1 MASTAKT
8 LQAHEEAKSFDR
20 IKSKHLIGT
29 LFTDFTPWNKL
40 YGFRN
45 FLHAPSGKKIEFVND
60 PAVIVG
66 TAVFKGTGE
75 EVAVIAQQTP
85 SSEKERTKL
94 NYGMVKADGYGL
106 SLCMMEYAE
115 QNRLKLFTFIDTV
128 GGDPYEYSAEKLQSW
143 LISYCQSK
151 MISIRTK
158 TITTVLGLGGS
169 GGAIAIQLGHKRL
182 MLSRAE
188 YSVITAEGCS
198 AILFRSADKVAEALE
213 VLQPTANHMK
223 KYGIIDEVVKEAP
236 LGRNNYIPST
246 LKNLQASLTAASKEL
261 DRYDVRHL
269 REELRR
275 KIERCGRIKK
285 QRRMYEGISKK
296 IKAWLPHYF
305 SGKKE
310 NPDISEMQIAI
321 YGSEPHFCND
331 EKDGQGK
338 IIRPGCKTQLTKKE
352 LHANHSSCP
361 YCNRPE
367 ALSSDDYLDF
377 LLDEASFHEI
387 EPGLSLEDVD
397 PVYKFFNYSSSR
409 QKLAGKTD
417 SKDSLVTGYGTM
429 FGIPVA
435 VAVCDFR
442 FMGGSMSSVFGEK
455 MNIVISYAIEHRLP
469 LLTVTVSGGARMQE
483 GTVALYQMAKT
494 IAAIMRLKEHGLPN
508 ISILGHPTTG
518 GALASY
524 AVQGDFLIA
533 EKKATI
539 AFAGD
544 RVVKLTSGGRGV
556 DPKIMSSEFY
566 EEHGGVHLVVERSQ
580 IKPAI
585 SGLLKFRG
593 FKNSLDTGTFHQ
605 RPTDAFEDDWL

>member
-1 MASTAKT
+1 MASTAKI
-8 LQAHEEAKSFDR
+8 LRAHEEAKSYER

-29 LFTDFTPWNKL
+29 LFTDFTPWEKL

-45 FLHAPSGKKIEFVND
+45 FIHAPSGKKIEFVND
-60 PAVIVG
+60 SALIAG

-75 EVAVIAQQTP
+75 EVAIIAQQTP
-85 SSEKERTKL
+85 SNEKDRTKL
-94 NYGMVKADGYGL
+94 NYGMIKADGYGL
-106 SLCMMEYAE
+106 SICMMEYAE
-115 QNRLKLFTFIDTV
+115 QHGLKLYTFIDTV

-151 MISIRTK
+151 MISLRTK
-158 TITTVLGLGGS
+158 TISTVLGLGGS
-169 GGAIAIQLGHKRL
+169 GGAIAIQLGHRRL

-198 AILFRSADKVAEALE
+198 AILFRSADKIAEALE
-213 VLQPTANHMK
+213 VLQPTATHMK
-223 KYGIIDEVVKEAP
+223 RYGIIDDIVKEAAI
-236 LGRNNYIPST
+236 GKDSYIPST
-246 LKNLQASLTAASKEL
+246 LKNLQASLVAASKDL
-261 DRYDVRHL
+261 DRFDVRHL
-269 REELRR
+269 RNELRQ
-275 KIERCGRIKK
+275 KIERCGRTKK
-285 QRRMYEGISKK
+285 QRPVYEGIAKK

-305 SGKKE
+305 SRKKE

-321 YGSEPHFCND
+321 YGAEPHFCND

-338 IIRPGCKTQLTKKE
+338 IIRPGCKKQLTKE
-352 LHANHSSCP
+352 DLHANNSSCP
-361 YCNRPE
+361 YCGRPE

-377 LLDEASFHEI
+377 LLDETSFHEI
-387 EPGLSLEDVD
+387 EPELSLEDID
-397 PVYKFFNYSSSR
+397 PVYKFFNYSSSI
-409 QKLAGKTD
+409 QKLAGRTD
-417 SKDSLVTGYGTM
+417 SRDSLVTGYGTM

-442 FMGGSMSSVFGEK
+442 FMGGSMSAVFGEK
-455 MNIVISYAIEHRLP
+455 MNIVVDYAIEHRLP

-494 IAAIMRLKEHGLPN
+494 ISAIIKLRESGLPN

-524 AVQGDFLIA
+524 SVQGDFIIA

-556 DPKIMSSEFY
+556 DPKIMTSEFY
-566 EEHGGVHLVVERSQ
+566 EKHGGVHLVLERSQ

-585 SGLLKFRG
+585 SGLLKFKG
-593 FKNSLDTGTFHQ
+593 FRNSLDTGSFHQ
-605 RPTDAFEDDWL
+605 RPAGAYEDDWL

>member
-1 MASTAKT
+1 MASTAKI
-8 LQAHEEAKSFDR
+8 LKAHEEAKSYDR

-29 LFTDFTPWNKL
+29 LFTDFTPWDKL

-45 FLHAPSGKKIEFVND
+45 FIHAPSGRKIEFVND
-60 PAVIVG
+60 SALIAG

-75 EVAVIAQQTP
+75 EVAIIAQQTP
-85 SSEKERTKL
+85 SNEKDRTKL
-94 NYGMVKADGYGL
+94 NYGMIKADGYGL
-106 SLCMMEYAE
+106 SICMMEYAE
-115 QNRLKLFTFIDTV
+115 QHGLKLYTFIDTV

-169 GGAIAIQLGHKRL
+169 GGAIAIQLGHRRL

-213 VLQPTANHMK
+213 VLQPTATHMK
-223 KYGIIDEVVKEAP
+223 RYGIIDDIVKEAP
-236 LGRNNYIPST
+236 LGKDGYIPST
-246 LKNLQASLTAASKEL
+246 LKNLQASLVAASKDV
-261 DRYDVRHL
+261 DRFDVRHL
-269 REELRR
+269 RNELRR
-275 KIERCGRIKK
+275 KIERCGRTKK
-285 QRRMYEGISKK
+285 QRPVYEGIAKK

-305 SGKKE
+305 SRKKE

-321 YGSEPHFCND
+321 YGAEPHFCND

-338 IIRPGCKTQLTKKE
+338 IIRPGCKKQLTKE
-352 LHANHSSCP
+352 DLHANNSSCP
-361 YCNRPE
+361 YCGRPE

-377 LLDEASFHEI
+377 LLDDMSFHEI
-387 EPGLSLEDVD
+387 EPKLCLEDID
-397 PVYKFFNYSSSR
+397 PVYKFFNYSSSIK
-409 QKLAGKTD
+409 KLAGRTD

-442 FMGGSMSSVFGEK
+442 FMGGSMSAVFGEK
-455 MNIVISYAIEHRLP
+455 MNIVVDYAIEHRLP

-494 IAAIMRLKEHGLPN
+494 ILAIIKLRESSLPN

-524 AVQGDFLIA
+524 SVQGDFIIA

-556 DPKIMSSEFY
+556 DPKIMTSEFY
-566 EEHGGVHLVVERSQ
+566 EKYGGVHLVLERSQ

-593 FKNSLDTGTFHQ
+593 FRNSLDTGSFHQ
-605 RPTDAFEDDWL
+605 RPEGAYEDDWL

>member
-1 MASTAKT
+1 MASTAKI
-8 LQAHEEAKSFDR
+8 LQAHEEAKSYDR

-29 LFTDFTPWNKL
+29 LFTDFTPWDKL
-40 YGFRN
+40 QGFRN
-45 FLHAPSGKKIEFVND
+45 FIHAPSGKKIEFVND

-85 SSEKERTKL
+85 SGEGERTKL
-94 NYGMVKADGYGL
+94 NFGMVKADGYGL

-115 QNRLKLFTFIDTV
+115 QNRLKLYTFIDTI

-169 GGAIAIQLGHKRL
+169 GGAIAIQLGHRRL

-213 VLQPTANHMK
+213 VLQPTATHMK
-223 KYGIIDEVVKEAP
+223 RYGIIDEVVKEPP
-236 LGRNNYIPST
+236 LGKSNYIAAA

-269 REELRR
+269 RTELRR

-285 QRRMYEGISKK
+285 QQRIYEGISKK
-296 IKAWLPHYF
+296 IKAWLPYYF
-305 SGKKE
+305 TGKTE
-310 NPDISEMQIAI
+310 SPDISEMQIAI

-338 IIRPGCKTQLTKKE
+338 IIRPGCKKQLTKKQ
-352 LHANHSSCP
+352 LHANNSSCP

-377 LLDEASFHEI
+377 LLDESSFHEI
-387 EPGLSLEDVD
+387 EAGLSLEDVD
-397 PVYKFFNYSSSR
+397 SVYKFFNYSSSR

-417 SKDSLVTGYGTM
+417 SKDSLITGYGTM

-455 MNIVISYAIEHRLP
+455 MNIVVSYAIKHKLP

-494 IAAIMRLKEHGLPN
+494 ISAITRLKEHGLPN

-556 DPKIMSSEFY
+556 DPKIMSSDFY
-566 EEHGGVHLVVERSQ
+566 EEHGGVHLVLQRSQ

-593 FKNSLDTGTFHQ
+593 FKNRLDTGAFHQ
-605 RPTDAFEDDWL
+605 VPPPAFEDDWL

>member
-1 MASTAKT
+1 MASTSKI
-8 LQAHEEAKSFDR
+8 LQAHEEAKSYQR
-20 IKSKHLIGT
+20 IKSKNLIGT
-29 LFTDFTPWNKL
+29 IFTDFTPWNKL
-40 YGFRN
+40 SEFQS
-45 FLHAPSGKKIEFVND
+45 FLYAPSGKKIEFVND
-60 PAVIVG
+60 PAVIIG

-75 EVAVIAQQTP
+75 RVAIIAQQTP
-85 SSEKERTKL
+85 SDDAERTKL

-106 SLCMMEYAE
+106 SLCMMSYAE
-115 QNRLKLFTFIDTV
+115 TNRIKLFTFIDTV

-151 MISIRTK
+151 MMSLRTK
-158 TITTVLGLGGS
+158 TISTVLGLGGS

-198 AILFRSADKVAEALE
+198 AILFRSAEKVAEALE

-223 KYGIIDEVVKEAP
+223 KYGIIDEIVKEPA
-236 LGRNNYIPST
+236 LGKSSYISST
-246 LKNLQASLTAASKEL
+246 LKILQESLTKASKEL
-261 DRYDVRHL
+261 DLHDVRHL
-269 REELRR
+269 RKELRM
-275 KIERCGRIKK
+275 KIERCGRTKREK
-285 QRRMYEGISKK
+285 QIYTGITKK
-296 IKAWLPHYF
+296 IKAWLPNYF
-305 SGKKE
+305 SGSKQTE
-310 NPDISEMQIAI
+310 DVSQMQIAL
-321 YGSEPHFCND
+321 YGAEPYFCND

-338 IIRPGCKTQLTKKE
+338 IIRSGCKSQLTKTE
-352 LHANHSSCP
+352 LHANNSSCP
-361 YCNRPE
+361 YCGRPE
-367 ALSSDDYLDF
+367 TLSSDDYLDF

-387 EPGLSLEDVD
+387 ESELSLEDVD
-397 PVYKFFNYSSSR
+397 PTYNFFNYSASVK
-409 QKLAGKTD
+409 KLAGKTD

-455 MNIVISYAIEHRLP
+455 MNIIVNYCIENKLP
-469 LLTVTVSGGARMQE
+469 LVTVTVSGGARMQE

-494 IAAIMRLKEHGLPN
+494 VSAIMKLRENGLPN

-524 AVQGDFLIA
+524 SVQGDFLIA
-533 EKKATI
+533 EKKAVI

-566 EEHGGVHLVVERSQ
+566 ETCGGVHLVVERKQ
-580 IKPAI
+580 IKPVI
-585 SGLLKFRG
+585 TGLLQLRG
-593 FKNSLDTGTFHQ
+593 FKNITGSVGLHEQDTNVFN
-605 RPTDAFEDDWL
+605 EDWL

>member
-1 MASTAKT
+1 MASTAKI
-8 LQAHEEAKSFDR
+8 LKAHEEAKSFDR

-29 LFTDFTPWNKL
+29 LFTDFTPWDKL

-45 FLHAPSGKKIEFVND
+45 FIHAPSGKKIEFVND
-60 PAVIVG
+60 SALIAG

-75 EVAVIAQQTP
+75 EVAIIAQQTP

-94 NYGMVKADGYGL
+94 NYGMIKADGYGL

-115 QNRLKLFTFIDTV
+115 QNRLKLYTFIDTV

-151 MISIRTK
+151 MISLKTK

-169 GGAIAIQLGHKRL
+169 GGAIAIQLGHRRL

-213 VLQPTANHMK
+213 VLQPTATHMK
-223 KYGIIDEVVKEAP
+223 RYGVIDDIVKEAP
-236 LGRNNYIPST
+236 LGRDSYIPST
-246 LKNLQASLTAASKEL
+246 LKNLQASLTAASKEV
-261 DRYDVRHL
+261 DRFDVRHL
-269 REELRR
+269 RNELRR
-275 KIERCGRIKK
+275 KIERCGQTKK
-285 QRRMYEGISKK
+285 QRPIYEGIAKK

-321 YGSEPHFCND
+321 YGAEPHFCND

-338 IIRPGCKTQLTKKE
+338 IIRPGCKKQMTKE
-352 LHANHSSCP
+352 DLHANNSSCP
-361 YCNRPE
+361 YCGRPE

-377 LLDEASFHEI
+377 LLDDTSFHEI
-387 EPGLSLEDVD
+387 EPRLSIEDVD
-397 PVYKFFNYSSSR
+397 PVYKFFNYSSSI

-442 FMGGSMSSVFGEK
+442 FMGGSMSAVFGEK
-455 MNIVISYAIEHRLP
+455 MNIVVDYAIEHRLP
-469 LLTVTVSGGARMQE
+469 LLTITVSGGARMQE

-494 IAAIMRLKEHGLPN
+494 ISAIMRLRESGLPN

-524 AVQGDFLIA
+524 SVQGDFIIA

-556 DPKIMSSEFY
+556 DPEIMTSEFY
-566 EEHGGVHLVVERSQ
+566 EKNGGVHLVLERSQ

-593 FKNSLDTGTFHQ
+593 FRNSLDTGSFHQ
-605 RPTDAFEDDWL
+605 RPAGAYKDDWL

>member
-8 LQAHEEAKSFDR
+8 LKAHEEAKSYHR

-29 LFTDFTPWNKL
+29 LFTDFTPWDKL

-45 FLHAPSGKKIEFVND
+45 FIHAPSGKKIEFVND
-60 PAVIVG
+60 SALIAG

-75 EVAVIAQQTP
+75 EVAIVAQQTP
-85 SSEKERTKL
+85 SNEKDRTKL
-94 NYGMVKADGYGL
+94 NYGMIKADGYGL
-106 SLCMMEYAE
+106 SICMMEYAE
-115 QNRLKLFTFIDTV
+115 QHGLKLYTFIDTV

-151 MISIRTK
+151 MISLRTK
-158 TITTVLGLGGS
+158 TISTVLGLGGS
-169 GGAIAIQLGHKRL
+169 GGAIAIQLGHRRL

-213 VLQPTANHMK
+213 VLQPTATHMK
-223 KYGIIDEVVKEAP
+223 RYGIIDDIVKEASI
-236 LGRNNYIPST
+236 GRDSYIPST
-246 LKNLQASLTAASKEL
+246 LKNLQTSLVAASKDV
-261 DRYDVRHL
+261 DRFDVRHL
-269 REELRR
+269 RNELRE
-275 KIERCGRIKK
+275 KIERCGRTKK
-285 QRRMYEGISKK
+285 QRPVYEGIAKK

-305 SGKKE
+305 SRKKE

-321 YGSEPHFCND
+321 YGAEPHFCND

-338 IIRPGCKTQLTKKE
+338 IIRPGCKKQLTKE
-352 LHANHSSCP
+352 DLHANNSSCP
-361 YCNRPE
+361 YCGRPE

-377 LLDEASFHEI
+377 LLDDMSFHEI
-387 EPGLSLEDVD
+387 EPNLSLEDID
-397 PVYKFFNYSSSR
+397 PVYKFFNYSSSIK
-409 QKLAGKTD
+409 KLAGRTD

-429 FGIPVA
+429 LGIPVA

-442 FMGGSMSSVFGEK
+442 FMGGSMSAVFGEK
-455 MNIVISYAIEHRLP
+455 MNIVVDYAIEHRLP

-494 IAAIMRLKEHGLPN
+494 ILAIMKLRESGLPN

-524 AVQGDFLIA
+524 SVQGDFIIA

-556 DPKIMSSEFY
+556 DPKIMTSEFY
-566 EEHGGVHLVVERSQ
+566 EKHGGVHLVLERSQ

-593 FKNSLDTGTFHQ
+593 FRNSLDTGSFHQ
-605 RPTDAFEDDWL
+605 RPEGAHEDDWL